1 MARWGEGDPRW
12 IVEERPDATN
22 VNNWHWVE
30 KDATQ
35 WSIQRLKDLL
45 VNQTFENE
53 NVKIDFTQLS
63 KIEGEASANNRKGK
77 LIFFYEWAI
86 SIDFTAAVS
95 DSAMIYTGTIQIE
108 NLSDEFEANEIRIS
122 SFIKDAGPETS
133 FLFSLLNNEIL
144 ELIRSQ
150 IGKYISDLKKEY
162 SQGLILPTESTRS
175 KTSFETPSKS
185 KTVVKNSDTLNKNIS
200 EEGKVDKIVS
210 FVDFELTESFKVAP
224 QRLYEI
230 LTDQSLVPVWC
241 PDSVIDARDGGSFS
255 MLSGAIS
262 GTFTSLIKDK
272 QISMNWRLKSFPK
285 DVWANINLILHDKG
299 DSVDLQVKAEKV
311 PEERV
316 EETREGFRRYYF
328 KHIGYHFGIS
338 LQIM

>member
-53 NVKIDFTQLS
+53 NVKIDFTQLG

-77 LIFFYEWAI
+77 LIFFYEWTI
-86 SIDFTAAVS
+86 SIDFTAAVI
-95 DSAMIYTGTIQIE
+95 DSAMVYTGTIQIE
-108 NLSDEFEANEIRIS
+108 NLSDEFEANEIRTS

-133 FLFSLLNNEIL
+133 FLFNLLNKEVL
-144 ELIRSQ
+144 ELVRSQ
-150 IGKYISDLKKEY
+150 IGKYIVDLKKEY
-162 SQGLILPTESTRS
+162 SQGLILPTDSARNTTP
-175 KTSFETPSKS
+175 TSAPSKS
-185 KTVVKNSDTLNKNIS
+185 RTVVRNSDTLNKSAS
-200 EEGKVDKIVS
+200 EAKVDKVVS
-210 FVDFELTESFKVAP
+210 FVNFELVESFKVAP

-230 LTDQSLVPVWC
+230 LTDPSLVPVWC
-241 PDSVIDARDGGSFS
+241 PDSTIDARDGGSFS

-272 QISMNWRLKSFPK
+272 QISMKWRLKSFPK
-285 DVWANINLILHDKG
+285 DVWANIILILHDKG
-299 DSVDLQVKAEKV
+299 DSVDLQVKAEQV
-311 PEERV
+311 PEDRV